1 MDFQAW
7 RLRLEANRDS
17 AVVVP
22 ASSTLEPARRAA
34 VARLLGQYAGGE
46 EAERE
51 IAGALLGGA
60 RDPDDRAALA
70 ALLDDERRHG
80 EMLKD
85 AVTRLGFTAPANN
98 RRDLRRLILL
108 VRPLSFVELVMLFH
122 VMEIAVSTA
131 YRVLR
136 AANRHDPMLRVVL
149 GAIVRDE
156 VVHKAFHE
164 QRLAEAVAELG
175 TLRRAKLRAIHVVVR
190 HLLLTGPYHVVP
202 HDVYEAAM
210 GISFTQFKGH
220 LSRAYE
226 RAYSGDLAWL
236 RGNQPR

>member
-1 MDFQAW
+1 MDFKAW
-7 RLRLEANRDS
+7 QRRLAANRED
-17 AVVVP
+17 VVDLP
-22 ASSTLEPARRAA
+22 RSSTLDPARRAA
-34 VARLLGQYAGGE
+34 VAQLLGQYAGGE

-51 IAGALLGGA
+51 IAGAILAGA

-70 ALLDDERRHG
+70 LLLDDERRHA

-85 AVTRLGFTAPANN
+85 AVACLGFTPPVNN
-98 RRDLRRLILL
+98 RRDLRRMIHL
-108 VRPLSFVELVMLFH
+108 VRPLSFVELVMMFH

-136 AANRHDPMLRVVL
+136 AANRHDPMLRAVL

-164 QRLAEAVAELG
+164 ERLAEAVRELG
-175 TLRRAKLRAIHVVVR
+175 RLRRAKLRVIHVVVR

-202 HDVYEAAM
+202 HAVYETAM
-210 GISFTQFKGH
+210 GISFAQFKGH
-220 LSRAYE
+220 LRRAYE
-226 RAYSGDLAWL
+226 RAYSGELAWL
-236 RGNQPR
+236 RG